1 MKTAGKRLLLIVA
14 ALTLAIFRPSMLADV
29 RWLRPRAVRAAS
41 GSVVLNTNIV
51 ATCSVAAVT
60 SNSITLSLSA
70 TSADGLPI
78 DYFDIYRDGV
88 WIDRVQVRPSAP
100 AISITP

>member
-1 MKTAGKRLLLIVA
+1 MKRLVVIVA
-14 ALTLAIFRPSMLADV
+14 ALALALFRPSMLADV

-51 ATCSVAAVT
+51 ATCSIAAVT
-60 SNSITLSLSA
+60 SNSITLNLNA

-88 WIDRVQVRPSAP
+88 WIDRVLVRPTSP
-100 AISITP
+100 AIRITP